1 MSENKNEGL
10 KKVLYTGVGMAVVTA
25 DMAGKAI
32 GSLAKKGEQAIEKGK
47 VMNEELKR
55 KRAAAKADVD
65 AVTESLKDLT
75 KEEIETV
82 RAKLADL
89 EGRFV
94 ETKTDVAMN
103 VEDITARLE
112 KMGRDEIE
120 ILKASID
127 EIRKNW
133 SDDNDRGAQD

>member
-1 MSENKNEGL
+1 
-10 KKVLYTGVGMAVVTA
+10 
-25 DMAGKAI
+25 
-32 GSLAKKGEQAIEKGK
+32 
-47 VMNEELKR
+47 
-55 KRAAAKADVD
+55 VD

-103 VEDITARLE
+103 VEDITPVW
-112 KMGRDEIE
+112 
-120 ILKASID
+120 
-127 EIRKNW
+127 RKW
-133 SDDNDRGAQD
+133 AGMKSRF